1 MSGLVRY
8 QSPSLSV
15 SSLFDDLFSGW
26 DPWDKDLPTTL
37 SPKVDV
43 VEEKDSYKVTAEIPG
58 MDKKDL
64 KVEIAD
70 GILSISGEKKE
81 EKSEKDK
88 DRYYHYER
96 SYGSFKREFRLSD
109 GIDPENVEAK
119 YANGVLELVL
129 KKTEKAKPKQV
140 EVKIE

>member
-109 GIDPENVEAK
+109 GIDPENV
-119 YANGVLELVL
+119 
-129 KKTEKAKPKQV
+129 
-140 EVKIE
+140 